1 MPGDDRG
8 CACTLGVSY
17 ICALGVLCT
26 RARRRPRVRGAA
38 CGWYPDRCA
47 HVPVS
52 RVLHTQVGD
61 ILLKVDGS
69 EVHSTE
75 DASKLILGERGTK
88 IAMLF
93 KRFEE
98 NEKGEGKIRKFTVH
112 LVRGTAS
119 GGG

>member
-1 MPGDDRG
+1 M
-8 CACTLGVSY
+8 CARTCV
-17 ICALGVLCT
+17 
-26 RARRRPRVRGAA
+26 RPRPRVRMHSRRVIHLRSRRVVQDESGF
-38 CGWYPDRCA
+38 CRGWYADPGANVR
-47 HVPVS
+47 VLL
-52 RVLHTQVGD
+52 VLHTQVGD

>member
-1 MPGDDRG
+1 MQ
-8 CACTLGVSY
+8 T
-17 ICALGVLCT
+17 GVLMSPCRACCT
-26 RARRRPRVRGAA
+26 RRSVT
-38 CGWYPDRCA
+38 
-47 HVPVS
+47 VTEVS
-52 RVLHTQVGD
+52 LVSSLSRLIVLHTQVGD

-119 GGG
+119 GG

>member
-1 MPGDDRG
+1 MPARVHVRYMY
-8 CACTLGVSY
+8 CMYMYVYVCVCIY
-17 ICALGVLCT
+17 IYIYT
-26 RARRRPRVRGAA
+26 
-38 CGWYPDRCA
+38 
-47 HVPVS
+47 
-52 RVLHTQVGD
+52 HTHAQVGD